1 MASKNKVSSL
11 NEVGVQAFIYML
23 NGPNLNINI
32 LPDLANFCAN
42 LTPNVNDMSDE
53 IDDYIQ
59 EIAGNEDGCTNQKHP
74 IIVEYREEIRN
85 ILDAD
90 TSDEIF
96 STYCNVPLDINNKT
110 GQEVKNIII
119 NKITLFNI

>member
-1 MASKNKVSSL
+1 MASENKVSSVD
-11 NEVGVQAFIYML
+11 EVGVQAFIDML

-32 LPDLANFCAN
+32 LPDLANFCSN
-42 LTPNVNDMSDE
+42 LTPHVIDMSDE
-53 IDDYIQ
+53 IDDYIR
-59 EIAGNEDGCTNQKHP
+59 EIAGDVDGCTNQEHP
-74 IIVEYREEIRN
+74 LILEYRKEIRK

-110 GQEVKNIII
+110 GPEVKDIII